1 MSQTN
6 GKATEQLLA
15 ELHGAVAKTLTA
27 QVSKQVEDVTYDE
40 DGNEVKTGEMVY
52 VASPATLAAAIKF
65 LKDNSITADVEVNE
79 NLNSLRDTL
88 ANKQKRSRLGSAID
102 EAKAH

>member
-1 MSQTN
+1 MSRTN
-6 GKATEQLLA
+6 GKASEELLA
-15 ELHGAVAKTLTA
+15 ELHGAVAITLKA
-27 QVSKQVEDVTYDE
+27 QVSKQVEDVEYDA
-40 DGNEVKTGEMVY
+40 DGNEIRTGEMSY

-65 LKDNSITADVEVNE
+65 LKDNNITADIGTNE

-88 ANKQKRSRLGSAID
+88 ADKQKQSRLGSAIE